1 MTTSQALFSEV
12 ADRLLGI
19 EIEMRRIDVWS
30 SEAPSEDALSSQQ
43 PFCID
48 TLEFTE
54 WLQFVFLERMR
65 MIVEQGH
72 SLPGASGI
80 APMAEEYFRA
90 RPESGDGLVRE
101 LEAIDEL
108 LSGS

>member
-1 MTTSQALFSEV
+1 MPGEV
-12 ADRLLGI
+12 VAELPLLLLD
-19 EIEMRRIDVWS
+19 ECLYR
-30 SEAPSEDALSSQQ
+30 APSEDALSSQQ